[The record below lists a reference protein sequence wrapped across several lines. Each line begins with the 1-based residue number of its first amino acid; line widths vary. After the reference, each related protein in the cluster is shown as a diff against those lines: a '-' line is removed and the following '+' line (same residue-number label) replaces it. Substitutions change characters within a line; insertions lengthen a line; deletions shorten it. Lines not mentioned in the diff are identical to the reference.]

1 MGRGLGEGDSLRVF
15 LLGQNITYSRSPA
28 MHNAAFTALEMDWSY
43 DLLDVAPESL
53 KAAMAAL
60 RAPDVGGANVTIPY
74 KQAVMQHLDAVAPE
88 ALRARAVNTIVN
100 DGGRLGGFNTDIPA
114 IRAAVE
120 QVGVEPRSANA
131 VILGGGGAARAT
143 AAALEGSH
151 LTFVVRNP
159 RDAEVPGKVIGW
171 GDASVPTLTRA
182 ADLLFNATPLGRSE
196 EMPLRPA
203 ALPRSGAVIDL
214 VYVTGGT
221 PLVRKARSLGLPTV
235 DGWEILLAQGAE
247 SFLLWTGRA
256 APIDVM
262 RDTLQP

>member
-1 MGRGLGEGDSLRVF
+1 
-15 LLGQNITYSRSPA
+15 
-28 MHNAAFTALEMDWSY
+28 MHDAAFRALEMDWSY
-43 DLLDVAPESL
+43 ELLDVAPEGL
-53 KAAMAAL
+53 RAAIAAL

-74 KQAVMQHLDAVAPE
+74 KQSVMERLDAIAPE

-100 DGGRLGGFNTDIPA
+100 DGGHLGGFNTDIPA

-120 QVGVEPRSANA
+120 QVGVEPGGANA
-131 VILGGGGAARAT
+131 VILGGGGAARAV

-151 LTFVVRNP
+151 LTFVVRHP
-159 RDAEVPGKVIGW
+159 KDVDVPGKVVGW
-171 GDASVPTLTRA
+171 SDPSVPALTRA
-182 ADLLFNATPLGRSE
+182 ADLLFNATPLGRHE

-203 ALPRSGAVIDL
+203 ALPKSGAVIDL
-214 VYVTGGT
+214 VYVSGGT

-235 DGWEILLAQGAE
+235 DGWEVLLAQGAE